1 MAKPMVKSSVFIDN
15 MAALELGKDHEL
27 RSAKHVHLKY
37 LYIRQLVGEGKVT
50 LPSCNTNEQ
59 KADAL
64 TKGLPWLGLQKFVSD
79 MGLKTNM
86 NPRHDINSQQ

>member
-1 MAKPMVKSSVFIDN
+1 

-37 LYIRQLVGEGKVT
+37 LYIRQLVGGGKVKLFHCST
-50 LPSCNTNEQ
+50 KEQ
-59 KADAL
+59 KADGL
-64 TKGLPWLGLQKFVSD
+64 TKGLPRPGLQKFVSD